1 MANPLRIGIV
11 GDFDRGKHSHWATDA
26 AIFHAAARLGF
37 AVETFWVPTES
48 LDCPDGEKRSFDPN
62 EINSLEISLDRIASG
77 LESAGVVV
85 NGAKQIIAER
95 P

>member
-1 MANPLRIGIV
+1 MLV
-11 GDFDRGKHSHWATDA
+11 
-26 AIFHAAARLGF
+26 
-37 AVETFWVPTES
+37 
-48 LDCPDGEKRSFDPN
+48 SFDPN

-85 NGAKQIIAER
+85 NGAKQIIAQR